1 VRLCYVADARSPIA
15 RNWIS
20 HFVEA
25 GHEVHLISSYPADP
39 GIIGMSSQHTVPL
52 AFSDLIPMRRRKV
65 EQQSERRTGLR
76 GSLGSAAIGRL
87 GLLRDGLGVL
97 DLARHTSRIRRII
110 EEIRPSLVH
119 AMRIPFEG
127 MAAAE
132 ALRNVGIP
140 LLISIWG
147 NDFTLHARRNRLVAT
162 FTRRA
167 LARADAIQPD
177 ATRDLRLA
185 RELGFAARKP
195 SIVLPSGGGVQVD
208 VFRPGPVSPA
218 LHRQLSTPAGAP
230 VIFNPRGFRE
240 YVFNDTF
247 FRAIPL
253 VLERRP
259 ETVFVCASMA
269 GSRIARQWVEKLRIA
284 RAVRLLP
291 QLNAPQMADLFR
303 LAHASVSL
311 TEHDGTPNSLLEAM
325 ACGSLP
331 IVGDV
336 ESVRSWVVDG
346 VNGLVCDPRREES
359 VARVIIRSL
368 EQPELRQHAARRN
381 RQIVIERAEH
391 RSVMADAATFY
402 QHLIGMNG
410 DHGRPE
416 LQGAAS

>member
-1 VRLCYVADARSPIA
+1 MRLCYIADARSPIA

-25 GHEVHLISSYPADP
+25 GHEVHLISSYRGDP

-52 AFSDLIPMRRRKV
+52 AFSELIPRRRKS
-65 EQQSERRTGLR
+65 EQQSESRTGLR
-76 GSLGSAAIGRL
+76 GSLGSVAIGRL
-87 GLLRDGLGVL
+87 GLFRDGLGVL
-97 DLARHTSRIRRII
+97 DLARHTGRIRRII

-167 LARADAIQPD
+167 LTRADAIQPD
-177 ATRDLRLA
+177 AARDLRLA
-185 RELGFAARKP
+185 RQLGFAAQKP

-208 VFRPGPVSPA
+208 VFRPGEVSPA
-218 LHRQLSTPAGAP
+218 RHLELSIPAGAP
-230 VIFNPRGFRE
+230 VVFNPRGFRE
-240 YVFNDTF
+240 YVCNDTF

-269 GSRIARQWVEKLRIA
+269 GSRIARQWVEKLRIGH
-284 RAVRLLP
+284 AVRLLP
-291 QLNAPQMADLFR
+291 QLDQPQMADLFR

-359 VARVIIRSL
+359 VAEVIIRSL
-368 EQPELRQHAARRN
+368 EQPELRQDAGRRN

-391 RSVMADAATFY
+391 RSVMADATTFY
-402 QHLIGMNG
+402 QHLISTNG

-416 LQGAAS
+416 FRATAS